1 MATITIE
8 IPEEISCQFTTEEDM
23 KRTVFEDFVI
33 GLRQSGN
40 LSLGEAARLL
50 NITYIDF
57 FRLIGQKGT
66 SFINATKDELEN
78 SYHLFTKMIE
88 SNNS

>member
-33 GLRQSGN
+33 GRRQKWS
-40 LSLGEAARLL
+40 S
-50 NITYIDF
+50 
-57 FRLIGQKGT
+57 
-66 SFINATKDELEN
+66 
-78 SYHLFTKMIE
+78 
-88 SNNS
+88 